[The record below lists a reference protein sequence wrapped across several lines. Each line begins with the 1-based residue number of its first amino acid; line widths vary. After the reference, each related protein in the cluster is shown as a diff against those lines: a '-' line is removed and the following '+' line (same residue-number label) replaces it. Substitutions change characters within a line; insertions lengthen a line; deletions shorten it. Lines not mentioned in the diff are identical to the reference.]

1 MHVYRCIPM
10 QNGSV
15 TVGSSKK
22 ADIQITHPNILEE
35 HCIFEYKGGR
45 VYCKSLTPLDEE
57 SLIPADTSVWVNN
70 CQLRPAVSYLVSP
83 GASIFVGD
91 MQSEALVAEFD
102 EADTGVDSMAKMLMK
117 GMVSN
122 STSEIQSQ
130 VDKLI

>member
-1 MHVYRCIPM
+1 M
-10 QNGSV
+10 
-15 TVGSSKK
+15 
-22 ADIQITHPNILEE
+22 
-35 HCIFEYKGGR
+35 
-45 VYCKSLTPLDEE
+45 YCKSLTPLDEE

-91 MQSEALVAEFD
+91 MENEALVAEFD
-102 EADTGVDSMAKMLMK
+102 EADSGVDSMAKMLIK